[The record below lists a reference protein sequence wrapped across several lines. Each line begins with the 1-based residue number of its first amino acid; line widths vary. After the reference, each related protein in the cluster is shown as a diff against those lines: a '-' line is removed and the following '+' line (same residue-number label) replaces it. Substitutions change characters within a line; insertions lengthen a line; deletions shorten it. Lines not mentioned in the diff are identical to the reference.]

1 MDDIDEPLARRAIKF
16 LLVTLLHV
24 VVLVLLLQHQ
34 IQVSRDGDNI
44 RMDVRMIQDLP
55 SPPKEK
61 PKPLAPKLLPVSPQP
76 VSAPPPILAAAPSS
90 APSAASFA
98 VPPQPPAPLR
108 EIPAAAVIAPPAPL
122 PLPVTAARFDADYLN
137 NPAPAYPAIS
147 RRLREEGRV
156 LLLVRVTSQ
165 GLAEGVEVRQ
175 GSGYSRLDEAA
186 LAAVKQW
193 RFVPARRGNVPVA
206 ASVLVP
212 IDFRLQN

>member
-1 MDDIDEPLARRAIKF
+1 
-16 LLVTLLHV
+16 
-24 VVLVLLLQHQ
+24 
-34 IQVSRDGDNI
+34 
-44 RMDVRMIQDLP
+44 
-55 SPPKEK
+55 
-61 PKPLAPKLLPVSPQP
+61 
-76 VSAPPPILAAAPSS
+76 
-90 APSAASFA
+90 
-98 VPPQPPAPLR
+98 
-108 EIPAAAVIAPPAPL
+108 L